1 MRYTIRTAV
10 KADEDIIRELF
21 QEMLRTIYDTED
33 VEGYGDGD
41 LDRFFTGKED
51 RIYVAEDGKV
61 TAFLS
66 VEVHHEEHD
75 YIYLDDFCV
84 TKACRN
90 KGIGTMLVNT
100 AVSYAKEKKLSAVLL
115 HVEKTNTGAL
125 RLYERMCFAVFRDDG
140 HIYLMKKD
148 IG

>member
-10 KADEDIIRELF
+10 KADEYIIGKLF

-33 VEGYGDGD
+33 VEGYEDGD
-41 LDRFFTGKED
+41 LDRFFAGKED

-75 YIYLDDFCV
+75 YISMIFALQKPV
-84 TKACRN
+84 
-90 KGIGTMLVNT
+90 GTR
-100 AVSYAKEKKLSAVLL
+100 VSVQ
-115 HVEKTNTGAL
+115 
-125 RLYERMCFAVFRDDG
+125 
-140 HIYLMKKD
+140 
-148 IG
+148 